1 MSTLYE
7 ITDDL
12 LALDAL
18 LDEVGGDITDERAA
32 AAVDEWMAD
41 LQANLDRK
49 IDGYCSLI
57 QNIDALANAASAEAK
72 RLADLARV
80 RSNKVNGLKDRL
92 KFALET
98 LRMKKVQT
106 ARFQVSVC
114 GNGGLAPLDIHGPVP
129 EHYIKHIPQVDNDSI
144 RADLESGKS
153 LDFAVLMNRGT
164 HLRIK

>member
-1 MSTLYE
+1 MSTLYQ

-32 AAVDEWMAD
+32 AAVDEWLAD

-49 IDGYCSLI
+49 IDGYCALI
-57 QNIDALANAASAEAK
+57 QQIAAWQKAAEDEAK

-80 RSNKVNGLKDRL
+80 RANKAAGLKERL
-92 KFALET
+92 KSALE
-98 LRMKKVQT
+98 LLGMKKVQT
-106 ARFQVSVC
+106 GRFQVSVC
-114 GNGGLAPLDIHGPVP
+114 GNGGKAPMDIHGPVP

-144 RADLESGKS
+144 RADLEAGNS